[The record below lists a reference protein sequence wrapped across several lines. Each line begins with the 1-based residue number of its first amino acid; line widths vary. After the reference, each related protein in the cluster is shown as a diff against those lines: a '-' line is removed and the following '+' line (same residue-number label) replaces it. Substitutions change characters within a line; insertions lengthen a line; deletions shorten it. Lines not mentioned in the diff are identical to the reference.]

1 VQALLEGVKYHL
13 VSTLHLFVSTRV
25 SDGNIP
31 NNDPTVLAVLPELVI
46 QEVEYSVSLWAGDQL
61 DLDALGELVD
71 RCKNSIESF

>member
-1 VQALLEGVKYHL
+1 
-13 VSTLHLFVSTRV
+13 V

-71 RCKNSIESF
+71 SRKNSIESS